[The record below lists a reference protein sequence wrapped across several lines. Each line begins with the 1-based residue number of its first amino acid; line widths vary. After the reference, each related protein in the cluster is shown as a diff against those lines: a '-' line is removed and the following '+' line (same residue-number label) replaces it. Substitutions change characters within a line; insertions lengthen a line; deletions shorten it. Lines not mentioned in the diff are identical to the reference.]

1 MASNQHKKKKKPIS
15 KKGLPPG
22 TRIYIGEDRNHPII
36 IEITSYNSESIVS
49 LKNVELSKLKDLN
62 PSLNHWINVNGIYDT
77 STVITICD
85 HFNIDPLT
93 VEDLLNT
100 NQRPKSDDFG
110 NYIFF
115 TLKMLD
121 TISSD
126 DLHINLDDEQISF
139 LLGRNFVVSFQEKP
153 GDVFDP
159 IRKRFENPESRVRKF
174 GSDFLVYALV
184 DVIIDDYFE
193 TVDKISTIVEV
204 FDNEIAQNPQYKQLE
219 TIQHFKFLLLNLRRY
234 IYPTR
239 EAVHKLARIDNPII
253 DTITAKYYNDLID
266 HIYQILE
273 NLEIV
278 RDMNSNQ
285 REMYASSLS
294 LRMNRVMEVLTIISS
309 LFIPLTF
316 IVGVYGMN
324 FKYMPEL
331 SHEYGY
337 FFVWISMILVTLG
350 MLYFF
355 RRKGWI

>member
-1 MASNQHKKKKKPIS
+1 MAAFSHKKRKKPIS

-22 TRIYIGEDRNHPII
+22 SRIYIGEERDHKIS
-36 IEITSYNSESIVS
+36 IEIASYNSESII
-49 LKNVELSKLKDLN
+49 KQQNVDLSRIKDLDPN
-62 PSLNHWINVNGIYDT
+62 LNHWINVNGIYDI
-77 STVITICD
+77 STVIAICD
-85 HFNIDPLT
+85 HFEIDPLT
-93 VEDLLNT
+93 VEDILNT

-110 NYIFF
+110 SYIFF
-115 TLKMLD
+115 TLKMLE
-121 TISSD
+121 TTSSD
-126 DLHINLDDEQISF
+126 GLNMNLDDEQISF
-139 LLGRNFVVSFQEKP
+139 LLGKNFVISFQEKP
-153 GDVFDP
+153 GDVFDN
-159 IRKRFENPESRVRKF
+159 IRKRLENPDSRVRKY
-174 GSDFLVYALV
+174 GSDFLIYALV

-193 TVDKISTIVEV
+193 TMEKITTMIEV
-204 FDNEIAQNPQYKQLE
+204 FDNEIVQSPHSKQLE
-219 TIQHFKFLLLNLRRY
+219 TIQQFKFLLLNLRKY

-239 EAVHKLARIDNPII
+239 EAVHKLARIENPII
-253 DTITAKYYNDLID
+253 ESKTAKYFDDLID

-309 LFIPLTF
+309 VFIPLTF

-337 FFVWISMILVTLG
+337 YYVWLFMIIVTLG

-355 RRKGWI
+355 RRKRWI

>member
-1 MASNQHKKKKKPIS
+1 MSSFHHRKKKKPIS

-22 TRIYIGEDRNHPII
+22 TRIYIGEEREHKIN
-36 IEITSYNSESIVS
+36 IEVISYNELSITKY
-49 LKNVELSKLKDLN
+49 KNVDLSQIKELS
-62 PSLNHWINVNGIYDT
+62 PTLNHWINVNGIYDT
-77 STVITICD
+77 SIIIPICD
-85 HFNIDPLT
+85 HFQIDPLT

-110 NYIFF
+110 SYVFF
-115 TLKMLD
+115 TLKMLE
-121 TISSD
+121 TISLD
-126 DLHINLDDEQISF
+126 GKNMNIDDEQISF

-159 IRKRFENPESRVRKF
+159 IRKRFENPDSRVRKY

-193 TVDKISTIVEV
+193 TMEKISSMVEV
-204 FDNEIAQNPQYKQLE
+204 FDNEIAHKPHPNQLE
-219 TIQHFKFLLLNLRRY
+219 TIQQVKFLLLNLRKY

-253 DTITAKYYNDLID
+253 QAKTSKYYNDLID

-273 NLEIV
+273 NLEII

-285 REMYASSLS
+285 REMYASNLT

-309 LFIPLTF
+309 VFIPLTF

-337 FFVWISMILVTLG
+337 FFVWGLMISVTIG
-350 MLYFF
+350 MLFF
-355 RRKGWI
+355 FKRKGWI